1 MGKTSVE
8 KHFDAMARD
17 FEQVKRKVIPGYREI
32 EKCIFSYLPFTQ
44 SRKIVVLELGT
55 GTGALALD
63 LLKHFPKATYTG
75 IDFSSKMLG
84 IAAHKLRRYD
94 NRVTLQNVDL
104 NKIKVEGRYD
114 LIISLFTIHHV
125 FNKKGLLKNLNTL
138 LKPGGCFFY
147 ADAAFSKN
155 KKLEKQFIEG
165 WKNFMTRSGLPRGKI
180 GSVIEAHRRY
190 DHPET
195 IEAQL
200 QFLKKAGFKHYDIVW
215 CREKNAAFFAT
226 KK

>member
-17 FEQVKRKVIPGYREI
+17 FEHVKRKVIPGYREI
-32 EKCIFSYLPFTQ
+32 EKCIFSYLPFTK
-44 SRKIVVLELGT
+44 SRKIAVLELGT

-63 LLKHFPKATYTG
+63 LLKYFPRASYAG
-75 IDFSSKMLG
+75 IDFSSKMLE
-84 IAAHKLRRYD
+84 IASYRLRKHVKRI
-94 NRVTLQNVDL
+94 TLQNADL
-104 NKIKVEGRYD
+104 NKIKIEGRYD

-125 FNKKGLLKNLNTL
+125 FNKKGLLKNLYTL

-147 ADAAFSKN
+147 ADAAFSRN
-155 KKLEKQFIEG
+155 EKLEKQFIES
-165 WKNFMTRSGLPRGKI
+165 WKNFMSRSGLSKGNIGK
-180 GSVIEAHRRY
+180 VIEAHKRY

-195 IEAQL
+195 VETQL
-200 QFLKKAGFKHYDIVW
+200 HFIKTAGFKNYDIVW

-226 KK
+226 K

>member
-8 KHFDAMARD
+8 KHFDTMARD

-44 SRKIVVLELGT
+44 SRRIAVLELGT

-75 IDFSSKMLG
+75 IDFSTNMLE
-84 IAAHKLRRYD
+84 IAVHRLRRYD
-94 NRVTLQNVDL
+94 KRVTFQNADL

-125 FNKKGLLKNLNTL
+125 FNKKGLLKNLYTL

-155 KKLEKQFIEG
+155 KRLERKFIEG
-165 WKNFMTRSGLPRGKI
+165 WRNFMARSGLPGGKRGK
-180 GSVIEAHRRY
+180 VIAAHRRY

-195 IEAQL
+195 IETQL
-200 QFLKKAGFKHYDIVW
+200 RFLKTAGFRHYDIVW

-226 KK
+226 K